1 MNETTIFGPPG
12 TGKTTT
18 LINIVKDRMS
28 AGTAPDKIGFFSF
41 SRKAAT
47 EARDRAWLDLQLDN
61 KSLQYFRTLHS
72 LAFQWLGLNTRDVF
86 RGSDYNELGKIVGI
100 DFRSSQTLNIE
111 DGPLFSIGA
120 GGDKYM
126 SIIQMARVK
135 QVPVMDEFKQ
145 NWDTPEEWSSKL
157 QVQQLELLND
167 AYVKYKRAKGKL
179 DFIDMIE
186 RFIREGTSPKFDLL
200 IIDEAQDLVPLQWR
214 MVKEVLV
221 PNSKEVFYAGDDDQA
236 IYGWMGVDVKRFLG
250 ASPNKRVLK
259 KSFRVPIEI
268 HKMADLLI
276 RKVKIREDKKWQ
288 PQNHNGFVSWYRDI
302 LDVDLTS
309 GEWLILARTNY
320 LVNKVCLRLKEDG
333 HLFWREGTGW
343 SISPNVLNAIEVWL
357 KLCKGEE
364 LTTEEL
370 LPFSKLIHPD
380 LITKAGRK
388 LLASLESD
396 QNYTLQDIINNC
408 DLKATSE
415 TPWQKVLKV
424 SEQEVAYI
432 VSVRKRGERILTKAP
447 RIRVSTI
454 HKAKG
459 GEADNVAL
467 LLDSTK
473 ACTEQWDQDPEYRV
487 FYVGMTRAKKTLHLI
502 ESQQQYG
509 FNL

>member
-1 MNETTIFGPPG
+1 MKQCWASGA
-12 TGKTTT
+12 GKTTT

-28 AGTAPDKIGFFSF
+28 TGMAPDKIGFFSF

-86 RGSDYNELGKIVGI
+86 RGSDYNELGKLVGI

-186 RFIREGTSPKFDLL
+186 KFISQGTSPKFDLL

-288 PQNHNGFVSWYRDI
+288 PQNHDGFVSWYRDI

-333 HLFWREGTGW
+333 HLFWREGTGF
-343 SISPNVLNAIEVWL
+343 ISPNVLNAIEVWL
-357 KLCKGEE
+357 KLCKGRI
-364 LTTEEL
+364 TEKSYSH
-370 LPFSKLIHPD
+370 F
-380 LITKAGRK
+380 
-388 LLASLESD
+388 
-396 QNYTLQDIINNC
+396 QN
-408 DLKATSE
+408 
-415 TPWQKVLKV
+415 
-424 SEQEVAYI
+424 
-432 VSVRKRGERILTKAP
+432 
-447 RIRVSTI
+447 
-454 HKAKG
+454 
-459 GEADNVAL
+459 
-467 LLDSTK
+467 
-473 ACTEQWDQDPEYRV
+473 
-487 FYVGMTRAKKTLHLI
+487 
-502 ESQQQYG
+502 
-509 FNL
+509 